1 MPQTTQPCASS
12 HVVGGG
18 ATSAGTI
25 INGGLGVD
33 TFTPGTGYD
42 GGNHYVISAQDYQ
55 NGFNRFNAFGS
66 RANYGGL
73 ACRVTVN
80 YNTNIGQGFDAN
92 GDLLWTDTY
101 SSVEQVKTAE
111 LNGNMVT
118 GVNSYFCE
126 LKGGLGSTTFYDGT
140 AGDRIIWS
148 SAGATGLLDGNGLDV
163 AYAGQGDD
171 EFYWRNSVGG
181 KGVSNFGETI
191 YRFNIARGDDLNLS
205 EFATAGVAGVRCSF
219 AGANDLVN
227 WVNVSLTGTG
237 DTRRPVRQV
246 GQRQFHPD
254 RGHPEERQL
263 IRRFG
268 VTDHSSVGVQQVVQD
283 MYSTGHLV
291 LSHAHSA
298 NRAGS
303 PAALEVRPVPF
314 GPNRH
319 ELRSP

>member
-1 MPQTTQPCASS
+1 MPQTTQPYASS
-12 HVVGGG
+12 HDVVDG

-33 TFTPGTGYD
+33 TFTPGRGYD
-42 GGNHYVISAQDYQ
+42 GGNHYVASAQDYQ
-55 NGFNRFNAFGS
+55 NGFNAFGGC
-66 RANYGGL
+66 ANYAGL

-80 YNTNIGQGFDAN
+80 YNTKIGQGFDAN

-101 SSVEQVKTAE
+101 SSVEQVKAAE
-111 LNGNMVT
+111 LNGNVVT

-148 SAGATGLLDGNGLDV
+148 SAGATGLLDGNGLGV

-171 EFYWRNSVGG
+171 EFYWRNSAGG
-181 KGVSNFGETI
+181 KRVSNFGETI
-191 YRFNIARGDDLNLS
+191 YRFNIAQGDDLNLS
-205 EFATAGVAGVRCSF
+205 EFATAGFAGVRRGF
-219 AGANDLVN
+219 AGANDLLN

-237 DTRRPVRQV
+237 DTVV
-246 GQRQFHPD
+246 QFD
-254 RGHPEERQL
+254 KSGSGNFTQTAVTL
-263 IRRFG
+263 KNDSLFADFG
-268 VTDHSSVGVQQVVQD
+268 VTDHSSIGAQQVVQD